1 MNIKFAA
8 AFALTV
14 VAASVWSGT
23 VFLYPIGGGT
33 QSASLIDEVVKV
45 KAKGVG
51 ADKAEAPK
59 DAYRDAVETA
69 VGREVQPNVRS
80 IVVEQIQWF
89 PA

>member
-33 QSASLIDEVVKV
+33 QSASSIDEVVKV

-51 ADKAEAPK
+51 ADKAE
-59 DAYRDAVETA
+59 
-69 VGREVQPNVRS
+69 
-80 IVVEQIQWF
+80 
-89 PA
+89 